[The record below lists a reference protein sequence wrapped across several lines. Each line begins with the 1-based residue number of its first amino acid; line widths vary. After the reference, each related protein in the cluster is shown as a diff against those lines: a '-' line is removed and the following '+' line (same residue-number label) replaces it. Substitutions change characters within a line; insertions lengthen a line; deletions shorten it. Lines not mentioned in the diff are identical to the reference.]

1 LPENLSETPARGLQ
15 PNRHMAVLGVHP
27 SEQLVDLLLECHSE
41 IRRMMRVARRLALSG
56 PRAFSE
62 LREAAESVR
71 AFCVECLPQHER
83 EEELIMLRLAGR
95 TAELDAAFAELA
107 SQHDATASEV
117 ARLVALCDVIACDPR
132 RLTHHAREL
141 SALAAR
147 LEATFTAHLA
157 LEERTLFPL
166 LRALPLAKHD
176 EILQEIRTR
185 HPW

>member
-1 LPENLSETPARGLQ
+1 
-15 PNRHMAVLGVHP
+15 MAVLGIHP
-27 SEQLVDLLLECHSE
+27 SKQLVDLLLECHGQ

-83 EEELIMLRLAGR
+83 DEELIMRRLGP
-95 TAELDAAFAELA
+95 DAAFAELA
-107 SQHDATASEV
+107 SQHDATAREV
-117 ARLVALCDVIACDPR
+117 SRLVALCDAIACDPR
-132 RLTHHAREL
+132 QLTHHAREL
-141 SALAAR
+141 ATLAAR

-166 LRALPLAKHD
+166 LRALPLATQD